1 MQFKL
6 YYIYINNK
14 KKNRTEASIPQ
25 MLFIKF
31 YVQHSKFKSSNM
43 RIVIQRVSHA
53 SVTIEGEVKSAIRQG
68 YLILLGIE
76 ESDTSEDVDWL
87 VRKVIGLRVFDDE
100 NHVMNRSIMDINGE
114 ILVISQFTLFASYK
128 KGNRPSWLRA
138 AKHEISVPLY
148 EEFCNKLSEALGKPV
163 GTGEF
168 GADMK
173 VDLLNDGPVTIMMD
187 THNKE

>member
-53 SVTIEGEVKSAIRQG
+53 SVTIEGEIKSAIRQG

-100 NHVMNRSIMDINGE
+100 NHVMNRSIMDIHGE

-148 EEFCNKLSEALGKPV
+148 EEFCKKLSDALGKPV